1 MRVLAPAPLS
11 LALVLLL
18 GGLST
23 AQATHIGEALESD
36 QQTVTDT
43 DQLLGALRQWQQAPA
58 TARAARAAAL
68 ERLAALRRERLLALM
83 AKNPE
88 LAALRLLPAPL
99 REQFPASA
107 RALAGNCSRSGAGSR
122 RSA

>member
-43 DQLLGALRQWQQAPA
+43 DQLLGALRQAGSLG
-58 TARAARAAAL
+58 AAAVDDPPALDEL
-68 ERLAALRRERLLALM
+68 EHVGRR
-83 AKNPE
+83 P
-88 LAALRLLPAPL
+88 PPVW
-99 REQFPASA
+99 
-107 RALAGNCSRSGAGSR
+107 
-122 RSA
+122 